1 MKFSVF
7 LLISISILILSKNLG
22 RNFTSYSDVKLSP
35 DDYKKLAI
43 GILEGLRLEG
53 FIEEL
58 MICIEHD
65 MPDIEKL
72 IEEAMQDLKNIDIK
86 HIDLIIDAIK
96 KLIEAQII
104 FLKSLAPCASDIPAI
119 EKYIIDLS
127 TENPVTIAWRILL
140 YGGPMLGDLM
150 AMPDDW
156 MTKNYEQFGH
166 DYGDFTY
173 LMLFSP

>member
-7 LLISISILILSKNLG
+7 LLIGISILTLSKNLG
-22 RNFTSYSDVKLSP
+22 RDFTSYSDVKLSP
-35 DDYKKLAI
+35 DDYKKLAL
-43 GILEGLRLEG
+43 GILEGLRLDG
-53 FIEEL
+53 YIDDL
-58 MICIEHD
+58 MYCIEHN
-65 MPDIEKL
+65 MTDIEKL
-72 IEEAMQDLKNIDIK
+72 IEEAIQDLKNIDIK

-127 TENPVTIAWRILL
+127 TENPVNIAWRILL

-156 MTKNYEQFGH
+156 MTKNYERFGQH
-166 DYGDFTY
+166 YGDFTY